1 MSSSEPIADSLLR
14 PEATQQVKAR
24 SGRKVSFREPVIIA
38 LETLRTHKLRSFL
51 TLLGVILSV
60 ATLIVVVSMIRG
72 TNVYISDRVANFGAN
87 VFLVS
92 QYPIVTSQEQF
103 VKLQRRNKSITWE
116 NYEYVRA
123 NMRLANAMSFILN
136 RSTAEAKYENQEMEN
151 VLVRGVTGGMAELD
165 TVEVAFGRG
174 ISDADNEHR
183 AEVAFIGTDLVKRF
197 FLGVDPLGKIV
208 SLDGKPYVVVGVAK
222 EIGST
227 LGQPQDTFAYIPA
240 LTYRKVY
247 GTQQSGNIRIQAKGP
262 QWVSLAEDEAR
273 MLMRAYR
280 HIPPNEDD
288 NFGIIE
294 PSALMGLWNSLTSTL
309 ASSAVG
315 IVSVF
320 LVIGGIVIMNIM
332 LASVTE
338 RTREIGVRKSLGATR
353 RDILLQFLTEAC
365 VISAV
370 GGLLGVLIAV
380 GISLLV
386 RSFTPLPTAIPVY
399 AILIAL
405 GVSTMVGVFFGVYP
419 AYKASRLD
427 PIEALRQ
434 EV

>member
-208 SLDGKPYVVVGVAK
+208 SLDGKPY
-222 EIGST
+222 
-227 LGQPQDTFAYIPA
+227 
-240 LTYRKVY
+240 
-247 GTQQSGNIRIQAKGP
+247 
-262 QWVSLAEDEAR
+262 
-273 MLMRAYR
+273 
-280 HIPPNEDD
+280 
-288 NFGIIE
+288 
-294 PSALMGLWNSLTSTL
+294 
-309 ASSAVG
+309 
-315 IVSVF
+315 
-320 LVIGGIVIMNIM
+320 
-332 LASVTE
+332 
-338 RTREIGVRKSLGATR
+338 
-353 RDILLQFLTEAC
+353 
-365 VISAV
+365 
-370 GGLLGVLIAV
+370 
-380 GISLLV
+380 
-386 RSFTPLPTAIPVY
+386 
-399 AILIAL
+399 
-405 GVSTMVGVFFGVYP
+405 
-419 AYKASRLD
+419 
-427 PIEALRQ
+427 
-434 EV
+434 

>member
-1 MSSSEPIADSLLR
+1 MSIYEPALGEISSPVKKSRARRGVSL
-14 PEATQQVKAR
+14 
-24 SGRKVSFREPVIIA
+24 REPMLIA
-38 LETLRTHKLRSFL
+38 LETLRSHKLRSFL

-60 ATLIVVVSMIRG
+60 STLIVVVAMIRG

-92 QYPIVTSQEQF
+92 QYPIVTSREQF
-103 VKLQRRNKSITWE
+103 VKLQRRNKPITWE
-116 NYEYVRA
+116 NYEFVRD
-123 NMRLANAMSFILN
+123 NMTLAKAFAFILN
-136 RSTAEAKYENQEMEN
+136 RGTGEAKYQNESVQN
-151 VLVRGVTGGMAELD
+151 VLIRGVTGGMAELD
-165 TVEVAFGRG
+165 TVEVALGRNV
-174 ISDADNEHR
+174 SDSDNEHR
-183 AEVAFIGTDLVKRF
+183 ADVAFIGNDLVNRF
-197 FLGVDPLGKIV
+197 FLGTDPLGKTLY
-208 SLDGKPYVVVGVAK
+208 LDGKAYTVIGVAK

-262 QWVSLAEDEAR
+262 QWVDLAEDEAR

-280 HIPPNEDD
+280 HVPPNEED
-288 NFGIIE
+288 NFGVIE
-294 PSALMGLWNSLTSTL
+294 PSALMTLWTSLTGNL
-309 ASSAVG
+309 AFVAVL

-353 RDILLQFLTEAC
+353 RDILLQFLIEAC

-370 GGLLGVLIAV
+370 GGLIGVLAAV
-380 GISLLV
+380 GIALLIKAL
-386 RSFTPLPTAIPVY
+386 SSIPTAVPIF
-399 AILIAL
+399 AIMLSLGISTLI
-405 GVSTMVGVFFGVYP
+405 GIFFGVYP
-419 AYKASRLD
+419 AYKASKLD

-434 EV
+434 EA

>member
-1 MSSSEPIADSLLR
+1 MSSYEPIAESLLR
-14 PEATQQVKAR
+14 AKGASQER
-24 SGRKVSFREPVIIA
+24 VSVRRGISWREPVIIA
-38 LETLRTHKLRSFL
+38 LETLRNHKLRSFL

-60 ATLIVVVSMIRG
+60 ATLIVVISMIRG
-72 TNVYISDRVANFGAN
+72 TNNYISDRVANFGAN

-92 QYPIVTSQEQF
+92 QYPFFTSDEDF
-103 VKLQRRNKSITWE
+103 AKLQRRNKTITWE
-116 NYEYVRA
+116 NYEYLRD
-123 NMRLANAMSFILN
+123 NMTLAKAMSFILN
-136 RSTAEAKYENQEMEN
+136 RGIGNAKYQSQEMEN
-151 VLVRGVTGGMAELD
+151 VLIRGVTGGMAELD
-165 TVEVAFGRG
+165 TVEVAFGRA

-197 FLGVDPLGKIV
+197 FLGTDPLGKTV

-280 HIPPNEDD
+280 HVPPNEDD

-294 PSALMGLWNSLTSTL
+294 PSALMGLWDRLTGAL
-309 ASSAVG
+309 ATSAVG

-320 LVIGGIVIMNIM
+320 MLIGGIVIMNIM

-353 RDILLQFLTEAC
+353 RDILLQFLMEAC

-380 GISLLV
+380 GISILV
-386 RSFTPLPTAIPVY
+386 RSVTPLPTAIPVY

-405 GVSTMVGVFFGVYP
+405 GVSTLIGVFFGVYP
-419 AYKASRLD
+419 AYKASKLD

-434 EV
+434 EA

>member
-1 MSSSEPIADSLLR
+1 MASYEPIADSLLR
-14 PEATQQVKAR
+14 PAAQAKPGVR
-24 SGRKVSFREPVIIA
+24 RRVSFREPIVIA

-60 ATLIVVVSMIRG
+60 CTLIVVVSMIRG
-72 TNVYISDRVANFGAN
+72 TNVYISERVANFGAN

-92 QYPIVTSQEQF
+92 QYPIVTSQEEF
-103 VKLQRRNKSITWE
+103 VKLQRRNKTITWE
-116 NYEYVRA
+116 NYEYVRD
-123 NMRLANAMSFILN
+123 NMRLAKAMTFILN
-136 RSTAEAKYENQEMEN
+136 RSTGTAKYENQEMEN
-151 VLVRGVTGGMAELD
+151 VLIKGVTGDMAELD
-165 TVEVAFGRG
+165 TVEIAYGRG
-174 ISDADNEHR
+174 ISDVDNEHR

-197 FLGVDPLGKIV
+197 FLGVDPLGKSV
-208 SLDGKPYVVVGVAK
+208 LLDGRPFVVVGVAK
-222 EIGST
+222 EVGST

-247 GTQQSGNIRIQAKGP
+247 GTQQSGNMRIQAKGP
-262 QWVSLAEDEAR
+262 QWLSLAEDEAR
-273 MLMRAYR
+273 MLMRAFR
-280 HIPPNEDD
+280 HVPPNEDD

-294 PSALMGLWNSLTSTL
+294 PSALMGLWTSLTSTL

-380 GISLLV
+380 GISTLISAL
-386 RSFTPLPTAIPVY
+386 TPLPTAIPVY
-399 AILIAL
+399 AILVSL
-405 GVSTMVGVFFGVYP
+405 GVSTLIGVFFGVYP

-434 EV
+434 ET

>member
-1 MSSSEPIADSLLR
+1 MYSYDPPPS
-14 PEATQQVKAR
+14 EATPGQSRGR
-24 SGRKVSFREPVIIA
+24 SRRTVSLREPTLIA

-60 ATLIVVVSMIRG
+60 MTLIVVVSMIRG

-92 QYPIVTSQEQF
+92 QYPIVTSREEF
-103 VKLQRRNKSITWE
+103 VKLQRRNKPITWE
-116 NYEYVRA
+116 NYEFVRD
-123 NMRLANAMSFILN
+123 NMTFAKAFAFILN
-136 RSTAEAKYENQEMEN
+136 RGTGEAKYQNQDMQN
-151 VLVRGVTGGMAELD
+151 VLIRGVTGGMAELD
-165 TVEVAFGRG
+165 TVEVALGRAL
-174 ISDADNEHR
+174 SDADNEHR
-183 AEVAFIGTDLVKRF
+183 SDVAFIGTDLVNRF
-197 FLGVDPLGKIV
+197 FLGTDPLGKTFY
-208 SLDGKPYVVVGVAK
+208 LDGKAYTVVGVAK

-240 LTYRKVY
+240 LTYQKVY

-262 QWVSLAEDEAR
+262 QFTSLAEDEAR

-280 HIPPNEDD
+280 HVAPKEDD

-294 PSALMGLWNSLTSTL
+294 PSALMGLWNSLTGNL
-309 ASSAVG
+309 AFVAVF
-315 IVSVF
+315 IVSIF

-353 RDILLQFLTEAC
+353 RDILLQFLIEAC
-365 VISAV
+365 VISVV

-380 GISLLV
+380 GIALLV
-386 RSFTPLPTAIPVY
+386 GAFTSFPTSVPLFAIVM
-399 AILIAL
+399 AL
-405 GVSTMVGVFFGVYP
+405 GASTVVGLFFGVYP
-419 AYKASRLD
+419 ARKAARLD

-434 EV
+434 EN

>member
-1 MSSSEPIADSLLR
+1 M
-14 PEATQQVKAR
+14 
-24 SGRKVSFREPVIIA
+24 IA

-60 ATLIVVVSMIRG
+60 STLIVVVSMIRG

-92 QYPIVTSQEQF
+92 QYPIITSREQF
-103 VKLQRRNKSITWE
+103 VQLQRRNKPITWE
-116 NYEYVRA
+116 NYEFVRD
-123 NMRLANAMSFILN
+123 NMTYAKAFAFILN
-136 RSTAEAKYENQEMEN
+136 RSTGEAKYQNQDMQN
-151 VLVRGVTGGMAELD
+151 VLIRGVTGGMAELD
-165 TVEVAFGRG
+165 TTEVALGRA

-183 AEVAFIGTDLVKRF
+183 SDVTFIGTDLVNRF
-197 FLGVDPLGKIV
+197 FLGVDPLGKTIY
-208 SLDGKPYVVVGVAK
+208 LDGKAYTVVGVAK

-227 LGQPQDTFAYIPA
+227 LGQPQDTFAYIPSQ
-240 LTYRKVY
+240 TYQKVY

-262 QWVSLAEDEAR
+262 EFISLAEDEAR

-280 HIPPNEDD
+280 HVAPDQED
-288 NFGIIE
+288 NFGVIE
-294 PSALMGLWNSLTSTL
+294 PSALMGLWTSLTGNL
-309 ASSAVG
+309 AFVAVL

-353 RDILLQFLTEAC
+353 RDILLQFLIEAC

-370 GGLLGVLIAV
+370 GGLIGVLIAV
-380 GISLLV
+380 GIALLV
-386 RSFTPLPTAIPVY
+386 GAFTSFPTSVPFFAI
-399 AILIAL
+399 AIAL
-405 GVSTMVGVFFGVYP
+405 GASTIVGLFFGVYP
-419 AYKASRLD
+419 ARKAARLD